1 MIPHEYSILQLGI
14 IIIAD
19 NVGVTMMFEDKIK
32 LIVDRVTE
40 NYDPKAIIV
49 FGSVA
54 KGNSTENSDLDIAII
69 MDSDLTEHERNVEVR
84 VCIGSIGIAMDL
96 LVFTPE
102 EIEAEKNDESS
113 IVSEIMRT
121 GEIVYGSA

>member
-1 MIPHEYSILQLGI
+1 
-14 IIIAD
+14 
-19 NVGVTMMFEDKIK
+19 MMFEDKIK

-40 NYDPKAIIV
+40 NYNPQAIIV